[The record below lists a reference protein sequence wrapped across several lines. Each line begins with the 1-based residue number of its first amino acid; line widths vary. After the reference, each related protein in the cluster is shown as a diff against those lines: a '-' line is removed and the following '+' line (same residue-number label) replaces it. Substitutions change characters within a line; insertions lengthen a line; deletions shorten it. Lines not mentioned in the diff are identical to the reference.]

1 MRFKCKIREDTYNPT
16 NGKQSLHNN
25 SNDNG
30 VRVEIFAIM
39 KNLSLAQCY
48 HIATFLKTLWLL
60 LMGRCTTRFITSW
73 QEMTFKH

>member
-1 MRFKCKIREDTYNPT
+1 M
-16 NGKQSLHNN
+16 SLHNN

-39 KNLSLAQCY
+39 KNVSLAQCY
-48 HIATFLKTLWLL
+48 HIATFTKTLWLL
-60 LMGRCTTRFITSW
+60 LMGRCMTRFITSW